1 MNLKDVA
8 ARKDV
13 VDHGNVT
20 TATTTT
26 KYETMQAHFHAV
38 QENGNRVLEH
48 RKRSLSFTLF
58 CNMTTVS
65 TQYVT
70 LGHGGIFLSPYR

>member
-48 RKRSLSFTLF
+48 RKREYTI
-58 CNMTTVS
+58 CNFGTW
-65 TQYVT
+65 
-70 LGHGGIFLSPYR
+70 GHWVMALEGHLRL